1 MAFQNHSIRDAT
13 WGSFYRVPSAD
24 TQYPPIT
31 AHTLDRREFSDDT
44 VEFDTVFS
52 RFAIGVEDT
61 KGFSNVSTV
70 TNHSITTGTE
80 VLAANIDRKGF
91 KVWNNGSN
99 GVWIV
104 EGSGTASA
112 TNQTLTLGAGE
123 LYTSSTPVWTGRVHI
138 VSSSGTNAVV
148 VTEYA

>member
-1 MAFQNHSIRDAT
+1 MAFQNHSIRDAQ
-13 WGSFYRVPSAD
+13 WGSFYRIPETD

-31 AHTLDRREFSDDT
+31 AHTVDRREFSDDT

-61 KGFSNVSTV
+61 RGFSNVSTV
-70 TNHSITTGTE
+70 TNHSISSGTE
-80 VLAANIDRKGF
+80 VLAANLDRKGF
-91 KVWNNGSN
+91 KVWNEGGA
-99 GVWIV
+99 GVFIL

-112 TNQTLTLGAGE
+112 TNQTLTLGADE

-138 VSSSGTNAVV
+138 VSSSGTQAVV